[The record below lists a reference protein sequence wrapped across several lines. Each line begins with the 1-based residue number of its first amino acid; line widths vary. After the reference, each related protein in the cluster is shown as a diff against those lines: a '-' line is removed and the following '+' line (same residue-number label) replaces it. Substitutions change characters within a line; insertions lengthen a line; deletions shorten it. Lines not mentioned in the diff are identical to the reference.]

1 MGIKLRDQVGVFLAQ
16 GIGVG
21 FTNEMEK
28 VSRDINNSIPREF
41 DVRSKV
47 NVDAETETDGGDL
60 PTVPRGSGGGNGG
73 VVIVQHIHAKDTSY
87 KAQQKEAAKQ
97 FKDIAREV
105 VA

>member
-1 MGIKLRDQVGVFLAQ
+1 MRDQVGVFLAQ

-47 NVDAETETDGGDL
+47 NVDAETEGGDINKM
-60 PTVPRGSGGGNGG
+60 VG
-73 VVIVQHIHAKDTSY
+73 IM
-87 KAQQKEAAKQ
+87 E
-97 FKDIAREV
+97 
-105 VA
+105 